1 MIQFILLFFVFVW
14 HTELLLHYLL
24 DIRTWSVMWVV
35 YLPLVPSIFL
45 NIFKQ
50 CSNLSS
56 YMYVSMFLP
65 GWNSTSCPCSLPPPL
80 LGLQLCPFPSTL
92 FSLLSTLSVSL
103 SSVTGKLSY
112 DRQVNNRWLYRKI
125 SVVSLVNGKNPI
137 YTLFVLIFIT
147 VLSQSLQF
155 SPRVALWC

>member
-14 HTELLLHYLL
+14 YSELLLHYLL
-24 DIRTWSVMWVV
+24 DIRTWSVTWVI

-65 GWNSTSCPCSLPPPL
+65 GWNTTSCPCSPSPPPL
-80 LGLQLCPFPSTL
+80 LGVQLCPFPSTL
-92 FSLLSTLSVSL
+92 FPLLSTLSVSL
-103 SSVTGKLSY
+103 SSITGKLSY
-112 DRQVNNRWLYRKI
+112 NRQVNNRWLYRKI

-137 YTLFVLIFIT
+137 YILCQIICSSEQNLI
-147 VLSQSLQF
+147 
-155 SPRVALWC
+155 RG

>member
-14 HTELLLHYLL
+14 YTELLLHYLL
-24 DIRTWSVMWVV
+24 DIRTWSVMWVI

-65 GWNSTSCPCSLPPPL
+65 GWNYYQFLSLLTVPPPL

-92 FSLLSTLSVSL
+92 FPLLSTLSVSL
-103 SSVTGKLSY
+103 SSITGKLSY
-112 DRQVNNRWLYRKI
+112 NRQVNNRWLYRKI
-125 SVVSLVNGKNPI
+125 SVVSLMVKIQYI
-137 YTLFVLIFIT
+137 YCVKLFVH
-147 VLSQSLQF
+147 LSKT
-155 SPRVALWC
+155 

>member
-1 MIQFILLFFVFVW
+1 MIQFFLLFFVFVW
-14 HTELLLHYLL
+14 YTELLLHYLL

-65 GWNSTSCPCSLPPPL
+65 CWNSTSCPCSPRPPHPL
-80 LGLQLCPFPSTL
+80 LGFQLCPFPSTL
-92 FSLLSTLSVSL
+92 SPLLSTLSVSL
-103 SSVTGKLSY
+103 SSVTGKLSHN
-112 DRQVNNRWLYRKI
+112 RQVNNRWLYRKI

-137 YTLFVLIFIT
+137 YILCQIICSSEQNLI
-147 VLSQSLQF
+147 
-155 SPRVALWC
+155 RG